1 MILREAIPE
10 KGIVHL
16 LCLEV
21 ILRDGMDADMDVEEA
36 MDVEMVDT
44 DKEEEGGED
53 TNGEEEMVGADID
66 REEVDMDRR
75 V

>member
-1 MILREAIPE
+1 MILREAIPK

-21 ILRDGMDADMDVEEA
+21 ILGDGMDADVGLEEA

-53 TNGEEEMVGADID
+53 TNGEEEMVDTDID
-66 REEVDMDRR
+66 REEVDTDRR